1 MLCAFFGQA
10 PPEGRVA
17 RKGRKSYYNATACR
31 CIMPTDLKSASLLEI
46 SQELTRFNYELRGLF
61 RCPTC
66 LCDYPISSK
75 EITEEHIVPDSSGG
89 KITTFLCRTCN
100 SSFGHKQTRWLSDWI
115 ELNEGNGLFHVD
127 PKKQRAQL
135 QANGRTLN
143 GSLAIAED
151 GALEFTTDPRR
162 SNPVDHEAHWN
173 DPKPA
178 EITITTKVPV
188 FSNENSLKV
197 GFLTAAYGLW
207 FKNFGYSFVLQSSLD
222 IVRQQILN
230 PDLDLM
236 DWNYLI
242 ETPAREIVNPC
253 IGLMRFGA
261 DYFPIA
267 LIYDHLVVF
276 PSPKRPH
283 PSSTPPSQMS
293 KKVMS
298 FSDPIASKYQHRCV
312 GPAVLICDGQEIVN
326 PDLIPNATI
335 PPQYNWIDRLD

>member
-1 MLCAFFGQA
+1 ML
-10 PPEGRVA
+10 
-17 RKGRKSYYNATACR
+17 
-31 CIMPTDLKSASLLEI
+31 TDLKSASLLEI
-46 SQELTRFNYELRGLF
+46 SQELTRFKYELRGLF

-66 LCDYPISSK
+66 LCDYPIASK
-75 EITEEHIVPDSSGG
+75 EITEEHIITDSNGG
-89 KITTFLCRTCN
+89 KITTFLCKTCN

-135 QANGRTLN
+135 KADDRTLN

-151 GALEFTTDPRR
+151 GALEFTTDPKR
-162 SNPVDHEAHWN
+162 SNPVDLEAHLN
-173 DPKPA
+173 GPKPA
-178 EITITTKVPV
+178 KITISTKLPV

-222 IVRQQILN
+222 IVRQQIRN
-230 PDLDLM
+230 PDHNLM

-242 ETPAREIVNPC
+242 ETPAREIINPC
-253 IGLMRFGA
+253 IGLMRFGT

-267 LIYDHLVVF
+267 LIYDHLVIF
-276 PSPKRPH
+276 PSPKRQH
-283 PSSTPPSQMS
+283 PSSAAPSEMS

-298 FSDPIASKYQHRCV
+298 FSDQITSRYQHRCV

-326 PDLIPNATI
+326 PNLIPNATI
-335 PPQYNWIDRLD
+335 PPQYSWVDRWD